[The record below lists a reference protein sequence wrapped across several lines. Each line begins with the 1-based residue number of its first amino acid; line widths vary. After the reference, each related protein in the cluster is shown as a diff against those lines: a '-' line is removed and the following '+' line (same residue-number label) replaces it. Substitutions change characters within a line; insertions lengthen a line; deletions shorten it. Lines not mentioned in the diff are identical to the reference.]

1 MNSTFMSLMIAGIIV
16 STFSIF
22 LVLQQVWV
30 TERNKADTLSLYA
43 LLRMSEIK
51 KVYDKCD
58 AYLDSL
64 MVQGRNGSDQVAE
77 ELANSVAA
85 GNNQGNEL
93 VVEDS
98 DLSEEEKEEQ
108 MFHVQLQAKQ
118 SLRLKNAM
126 KLANRK
132 AIRSNF
138 TGHARYSAM
147 IKKTV
152 GQIRDIQERDD

>member
-1 MNSTFMSLMIAGIIV
+1 MNSTFMGLMIAGIIV

-30 TERNKADTLSLYA
+30 TERKKADTLSLYA

-64 MVQGRNGSDQVAE
+64 MVQGRNESDQVAE
-77 ELANSVAA
+77 ELANSVPA

-138 TGHARYSAM
+138 AGQARYSAM

-152 GQIRDIQERDD
+152 G